1 MSQRLKRRSRSSPP
15 EAKRTV
21 PGTPGPFAE
30 DDARLARQDRFPGAS
45 PRSVKK
51 VLDFRS
57 QLFMKTRQQEAALM
71 ASQSSTA
78 TTSNEPA
85 SEDQQGSEL
94 EFVAPLH
101 VTPPHLVDNLIE
113 QLPRNPPA
121 QPRGNPPDLQ
131 DVMTQQ
137 TAILENMMRA
147 LQRAQPAAPQDPTE
161 PPADPHFNWERLCLP
176 SETNFRVP
184 GDGMVQRMATALFSK
199 LPTLSGRD
207 QHEARFILQVTSLW
221 PDLSDE
227 DRTWLFQRLN
237 VYCIVAA
244 LGWPAATAACAS
256 STVTTD
262 FVLPPGLVIPQQDPG
277 RRNRRQERN
286 PPAPAAQ
293 AAPRDQGPARQERQP
308 RRQARG

>member
-1 MSQRLKRRSRSSPP
+1 
-15 EAKRTV
+15 
-21 PGTPGPFAE
+21 
-30 DDARLARQDRFPGAS
+30 
-45 PRSVKK
+45 
-51 VLDFRS
+51 
-57 QLFMKTRQQEAALM
+57 M

-85 SEDQQGSEL
+85 SEDHPASEL
-94 EFVAPLH
+94 EFIAPLH
-101 VTPPHLVDNLIE
+101 VTPPHLVDNLVE
-113 QLPRNPPA
+113 QMPRNPPG

-147 LQRAQPAAPQDPTE
+147 LQRAQPAAPQDPAE
-161 PPADPHFNWERLCLP
+161 PPADPHFVWERLP

-184 GDGMVQRMATALFSK
+184 GEGMVQRMATSPFSK

-221 PDLSDE
+221 PDLSDD
-227 DRTWLFQRLN
+227 DRKWLFQRLN

-244 LGWPAATAACAS
+244 LGWPAATTACAS
-256 STVTTD
+256 STVATD
-262 FVLPPGLVIPQQDPG
+262 FVLPPGLVLPQQEPG

-293 AAPRDQGPARQERQP
+293 AAPREQGPARQDRQP
-308 RRQARG
+308 RRPARGRGGNANNRI